1 MRLGSQHAGKIWK
14 QRFHS
19 KINWLPSTCKI
30 FAHFGFVWN
39 KKTRAGKLHDHRDI
53 VFEKLRFQN
62 VFHPHS
68 NAKPAFFYEQRFRK
82 LQFREGLVRTVDLPV
97 EKSCDFK
104 FPFIV
109 CRRSLI
115 YLLATKNVCFTLLV
129 LHFHMQSDLANQ
141 KNIVLFWWWSYGN
154 FFRTLC
160 MGIFACSSGLIFLW
174 MGFHFTDSVFQ
185 SITDIV
191 HYEDCHSWSRPQSSS
206 VVW

>member
-82 LQFREGLVRTVDLPV
+82 LQFREGLVRTVDLTRG
-97 EKSCDFK
+97 KKLRFQIS
-104 FPFIV
+104 FPSVSTEPDIFTRDKKCLLHSFGFAFSHAKWFSHYTGGEVMAIFSA
-109 CRRSLI
+109 RFAWAF
-115 YLLATKNVCFTLLV
+115 LLAV
-129 LHFHMQSDLANQ
+129 QG
-141 KNIVLFWWWSYGN
+141 W
-154 FFRTLC
+154 FFCEWVSISQLR
-160 MGIFACSSGLIFLW
+160 FSSQLPI
-174 MGFHFTDSVFQ
+174 SCN
-185 SITDIV
+185 
-191 HYEDCHSWSRPQSSS
+191 YEDCHSWPRPQSSS